1 MKSQAALA
9 LQQPYRH
16 FSDLANKVAAFLA
29 VTMLEIFSDF
39 LNVAGKHCSSRF
51 GSSCQCQLIALVPNP
66 KGSRG
71 WEEAPSSSC
80 APMPGRFRICG
91 QPCRRRHHHLNAEN
105 NAQRARIPHPATA
118 LRYGK
123 SLRSEYEEPFEK
135 SPPPRLS
142 DMPVRDLRQA
152 PASRISIHYSA
163 SMKVR

>member
-71 WEEAPSSSC
+71 
-80 APMPGRFRICG
+80 MGRGSFIQGARQCRAASEFVGNRVDVDTITSTPKTMRSVREFRI
-91 QPCRRRHHHLNAEN
+91 QLPRFAMEKVSDRSMRSHSKNPRRRDC
-105 NAQRARIPHPATA
+105 QTC
-118 LRYGK
+118 
-123 SLRSEYEEPFEK
+123 PF
-135 SPPPRLS
+135 
-142 DMPVRDLRQA
+142 A
-152 PASRISIHYSA
+152 I
-163 SMKVR
+163 